1 VAKYALETVILLAAS
16 LPLSVLYYQSSMII
30 IYYLRQVS
38 LATDSVINKT
48 RLERKTEYVKN

>member
-1 VAKYALETVILLAAS
+1 MAKYALETVILLAAS

>member
-16 LPLSVLYYQSSMII
+16 LPLSVLYYQSSMLII
-30 IYYLRQVS
+30 CYLRQVS